1 MASERKGVTF
11 NGETFSVPET
21 HDMVKTLFDP
31 TVHKSICE
39 TVIIILLI
47 ANSLV
52 FYFVSDNSTR
62 IQIFVAMYVFWRLS
76 YNFGIG
82 FLLNQQ
88 SNKFRLVE
96 ISKRLGLFSK
106 QPTSVLA
113 NFAQTEVKSQMGSN
127 YNIYEHPIDFNTW
140 LIFRKVVDLILM
152 QDFTTFVCLFVAC
165 AIDNDNQFLRGQPSW
180 LTALRM
186 ITGITFIV
194 FNFWVKVNA
203 HNTIKDYA
211 WYWGDFF
218 FRQINNEDLIFDG
231 VFEMF
236 PHPMYSVGYIGYYGF
251 ALIAKSYTVLIV
263 AVFGH
268 FLQMVFLHF
277 IENPHI
283 DKIYGPSANETS
295 LAQLFKLKDLSN
307 FENAKPLVGFV
318 NFNVLRASDVMNLV
332 NCVTYAVVI
341 PLFASFSVTNV
352 GAVGKVL
359 FYLTVVIKSL
369 ECLSINAVLILQSYN
384 KTFTK
389 WYLANNM
396 PVEKALNNFAIL
408 FNSVINLSYA
418 AFIGMNFFKLLTLM
432 KYQDLLLT
440 DYLYLRLFLGVLLV
454 LTQIWIN
461 VSIIDLIGYFGW
473 FYGDFFIPKSSF
485 MPQRTHLTKAGVY
498 RYLNNPEQVFGVCG
512 IMGVT
517 LMLPT
522 FDNIVIC
529 VLWVMNNFFR
539 INFVEK
545 NHMIKIYG
553 EQEVLQDSGVTKTV
567 KKHLLPGSIQKRF
580 DSQDS
585 PKKRR
590 TSSMFMDSFDSF
602 VKELRSSGNF
612 SSGNSVSKETLV
624 ELSQNKHFTGTEYN
638 LSISGLKQGEEPI
651 PFAYVGDDLEV
662 SFSAP
667 VGHSAKDWIG
677 LYKITHTSYSRYRTL
692 ISSNNRWDWTGPE
705 ETGRVHFSHERLF
718 WEEGL
723 YEFRYHLDGKH
734 DVTFIS
740 EPFELK
746 YHIINVPLN
755 ALKAK
760 ELADSLRTNIFD
772 HVVGGIS
779 DNTTPIYNGI
789 SKSNNVVETYTR
801 IARLISKST
810 GINVNKRFL
819 IYNDNESRN
828 TFTIQL
834 LADKLIHIK
843 SALNELVEEED
854 LQEKKLQ

>member
-96 ISKRLGLFSK
+96 ISKKLGLFSK

-283 DKIYGPSANETS
+283 DKIYGPSADETS

-369 ECLSINAVLILQSYN
+369 ECLSINAVLIMQSYY